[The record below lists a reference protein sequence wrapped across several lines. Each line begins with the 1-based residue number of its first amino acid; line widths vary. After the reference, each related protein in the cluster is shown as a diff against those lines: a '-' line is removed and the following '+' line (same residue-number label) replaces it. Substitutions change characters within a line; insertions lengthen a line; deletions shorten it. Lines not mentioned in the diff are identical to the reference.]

1 MEVFRSRNS
10 FFRELVTDVSMVG
23 FCFFQ
28 KGFVMIRFFGLV
40 LAVVA
45 MVQSADAALLSAWNF
60 EGNAKGSSATGTPGN
75 FINNG
80 NGGVGSHGI
89 PGSVVDVGGLG
100 RWRTGTN
107 ITNTT
112 SAYSATKF
120 NSFNYTSAK
129 AETDFTELKF
139 NARRTNGNSGTPTV
153 FANVRYSIDGGPE
166 VNLGTKSITTLTMS
180 PFSFTNPIFL
190 AAGSVIDFR
199 VYWAAQGNTTT
210 AELDD
215 LELHGTSQNVP
226 EPASIAVFGLL
237 GAGVAFRRMRR
248 NA

>member
-1 MEVFRSRNS
+1 
-10 FFRELVTDVSMVG
+10 
-23 FCFFQ
+23 
-28 KGFVMIRFFGLV
+28 MIRFFGLV
-40 LAVVA
+40 IAVVA

-60 EGNAKGSSATGTPGN
+60 EGNANGSSTTGTPGA
-75 FINNG
+75 FINIG
-80 NGGVGSHGI
+80 DVGTGSHGI
-89 PGSVVDVGGLG
+89 PGGVQAVTTAPGVTEG

-107 ITNTT
+107 ITNST
-112 SAYSATKF
+112 SAYSSTKF
-120 NSFNYTSAK
+120 NSFSYTSAR

-139 NARRTNGNSGTPTV
+139 NARRTNGNFGTPTV

-166 VNLGTKSITTLTMS
+166 VSLGTKNITETSMS

-199 VYWAAQGNTTT
+199 VYWASQGNTTT
-210 AELDD
+210 AELDN
-215 LELHGTSQNVP
+215 LQLLGTSENVP

>member
-1 MEVFRSRNS
+1 
-10 FFRELVTDVSMVG
+10 
-23 FCFFQ
+23 
-28 KGFVMIRFFGLV
+28 MIRFFGLV
-40 LAVVA
+40 IAVVA

-60 EGNAKGSSATGTPGN
+60 EGNANGSSTTGTPGA

-80 NGGVGSHGI
+80 VSGAASHGLTGGVQ
-89 PGSVVDVGGLG
+89 VVDTEG

-107 ITNTT
+107 ITNST
-112 SAYSATKF
+112 SAYSSTKF
-120 NSFNYTSAK
+120 NSFSYTSAR

-139 NARRTNGNSGTPTV
+139 NARRTNGNFGTPTV

-166 VNLGTKSITTLTMS
+166 VSLGTKNITETSMS

-199 VYWAAQGNTTT
+199 VYWASQGNTTT
-210 AELDD
+210 AELDN
-215 LELHGTSQNVP
+215 LQLLGTSENVP

>member
-1 MEVFRSRNS
+1 
-10 FFRELVTDVSMVG
+10 
-23 FCFFQ
+23 
-28 KGFVMIRFFGLV
+28 MIRFFGLV
-40 LAVVA
+40 IAVVA

-60 EGNAKGSSATGTPGN
+60 EGNANGSSTTGTPGA

-80 NGGVGSHGI
+80 DVGVGSHGI
-89 PGSVVDVGGLG
+89 PGSVQVVGTEG

-107 ITNTT
+107 ITNST
-112 SAYSATKF
+112 SAYSSTKF
-120 NSFNYTSAK
+120 NSFSYTSAK

-139 NARRTNGNSGTPTV
+139 NARRTNGNTGSPTV

-166 VNLGTKSITTLTMS
+166 VSLGTKNITTLSMS

-199 VYWAAQGNTTT
+199 VYWARQGNTTT
-210 AELDD
+210 VELDN
-215 LELHGTSQNVP
+215 LELLGTSENVP

>member
-1 MEVFRSRNS
+1 
-10 FFRELVTDVSMVG
+10 
-23 FCFFQ
+23 
-28 KGFVMIRFFGLV
+28 MIRFFGLV
-40 LAVVA
+40 IAVVA

-60 EGNAKGSSATGTPGN
+60 EGNANGSSTTGTPGA
-75 FINNG
+75 FKNNG
-80 NGGVGSHGI
+80 DSGTASHGI
-89 PGSVVDVGGLG
+89 PGSVQVVSTEG

-107 ITNTT
+107 ITNST
-112 SAYSATKF
+112 SAYSSTKF
-120 NSFNYTSAK
+120 NSFSYTSAR

-139 NARRTNGNSGTPTV
+139 NARRTNGNFGTPTV

-166 VNLGTKSITTLTMS
+166 VSLGTKNITETSMS

-199 VYWAAQGNTTT
+199 VYWASQGNTTT
-210 AELDD
+210 AELDN
-215 LELHGTSQNVP
+215 LQLLGTSENVP